1 MSSLFNLKETA
12 EGLGT
17 LWNARGDIA
26 ESFGG
31 VANQMVTDTV
41 ESASNVVESAKVSI
55 MSKFLP
61 GLKRV
66 VDKIAPTAIAAS
78 ATLQHTGGQ
87 GSFVEYLQPAYLY
100 SNFIIL
106 EDDRHDYIGWPCHQI
121 LTLSTVSGFT
131 LCENVQIEASGAT
144 VEELEIIKQFLE
156 SGVII
161 E

>member
-1 MSSLFNLKETA
+1 MAFDGLIDAITGPSFKLPDGSSKTATLSDLGSVLKDEATQ
-12 EGLGT
+12 T
-17 LWNARGDIA
+17 TTYVI
-26 ESFGG
+26 
-31 VANQMVTDTV
+31 
-41 ESASNVVESAKVSI
+41 ESAKDTI

-100 SNFIIL
+100 SNFIML
-106 EDDRHDYIGWPCHQI
+106 EDDRHNFIGWPCHQI
-121 LTLSTVSGFT
+121 LSLGNVSGFT
-131 LCENVQIEASGAT
+131 LCENVQIEAAGAT

-156 SGVII
+156 AGVYI

>member
-1 MSSLFNLKETA
+1 MQSLFNLQETK
-12 EGLGT
+12 EGLSA

-26 ESFGG
+26 ESLGG
-31 VANQMVTDTV
+31 VVNKMVTDTA
-41 ESASNVVESAKVSI
+41 ESASNIVESAKTSI

-100 SNFIIL
+100 SNFIYL

-121 LTLSTVSGFT
+121 LSLGNVSGFT
-131 LCENVQIEASGAT
+131 LCENVQIEAAGAT

-156 SGVII
+156 SGVFI